1 MTRRTR
7 EGGRRGP
14 DRVLRAGACPAR
26 TGAIKT
32 RARHVAARN
41 GRPAHWTCDDVEEA
55 RRLCDQTARP
65 KGPEGPTPDEAWG
78 ERQRL
83 TETERK
89 AFDNEVRTRLNE
101 AWGLRQRIRI
111 ETHDPKAGV
120 RDATLMRDA
129 VRRALAAGGYL
140 KYRRRRIPLLP

>member
-1 MTRRTR
+1 MSEYWKEAKQGADADAVSRRDGPGEAGEPER
-7 EGGRRGP
+7 GSGSDVPWEGVP
-14 DRVLRAGACPAR
+14 EGADA
-26 TGAIKT
+26 
-32 RARHVAARN
+32 
-41 GRPAHWTCDDVEEA
+41 A

-101 AWGLRQRIRI
+101 AWGLRQRIRT
-111 ETHDPKAGV
+111 EADDPKAGV